1 MLVAGKSD
9 QLWHVTSIVNTK
21 TYPFNRQA
29 TGNLYE
35 GKGGPDDKIA
45 ESYRQQ
51 GGQNDNDV
59 VNARVPETGGLGSAN
74 DIATQGKIASKANV
88 GSNPQGPGGSKFK
101 GSEYY
106 TPESVPDSISAEGWI
121 APESVTE
128 ASRETEGYS
137 ER

>member
-1 MLVAGKSD
+1 VS
-9 QLWHVTSIVNTK
+9 QLGNALSYISRSNAHTHG
-21 TYPFNRQA
+21 FNRQA

-35 GKGGPDDKIA
+35 GKGGPDDKLA

-59 VNARVPETGGLGSAN
+59 VNARVPDTGSAS

-88 GSNPQGPGGSKFK
+88 GSNPPGPGGSKFK

-137 ER
+137 K